1 MSESNVLVSFR
12 LGADT
17 PLRLRWIASDGVPG
31 DGYKPQVTAIK
42 LMDGSRLAM
51 HNSAIIE
58 QIAPDQGAGGN
69 AFIMTFNG
77 MVGFAA
83 DHPDRAIVESL
94 VDQEIEYELDFIHDE
109 SGRVAV
115 ENTDYRIVERPR
127 GSARKLSKR
136 TA

>member
-1 MSESNVLVSFR
+1 MSEPNVLVSFR

-17 PLRLRWIASDGVPG
+17 PLRLRWLATDGAPG

-51 HNSAIIE
+51 HTSAIIE
-58 QIAPDQGAGGN
+58 QTAPDPSAGHH

-83 DHPDRAIVESL
+83 DHPDRAIVDAL
-94 VDQEIEYELDFIHDE
+94 VDQEIEYDLDFVQDE
-109 SGRVAV
+109 TGRIAL

-127 GSARKLSKR
+127 GMARKLAKR